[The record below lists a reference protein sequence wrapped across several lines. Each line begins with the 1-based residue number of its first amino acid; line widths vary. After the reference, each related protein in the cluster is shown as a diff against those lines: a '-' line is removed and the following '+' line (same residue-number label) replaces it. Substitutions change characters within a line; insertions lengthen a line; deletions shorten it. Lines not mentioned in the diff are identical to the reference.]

1 MQQVQAL
8 ENPTW
13 RQIFARQ
20 PNVSVASKRHTSVAS
35 PYALHTSA
43 FLTTTAS
50 LHNETHRSNSPTS
63 VSSPSTSFI
72 LNSSRE
78 RSLLLHSHTPF
89 PFQTVRTTIF
99 PIVIVPVLSKQISEI
114 PPSASS
120 ASRRRTMA
128 FRRAISVTPFA
139 KVAVT
144 TAMRDSG
151 IIARAREIAYN
162 ATVVDILNRDMANRM
177 MTKITAVMNK

>member
-1 MQQVQAL
+1 
-8 ENPTW
+8 
-13 RQIFARQ
+13 
-20 PNVSVASKRHTSVAS
+20 
-35 PYALHTSA
+35 
-43 FLTTTAS
+43 
-50 LHNETHRSNSPTS
+50 
-63 VSSPSTSFI
+63 
-72 LNSSRE
+72 
-78 RSLLLHSHTPF
+78 
-89 PFQTVRTTIF
+89 
-99 PIVIVPVLSKQISEI
+99 
-114 PPSASS
+114 
-120 ASRRRTMA
+120 MA